1 MKQETAP
8 MITVTVH
15 DMLCRHDAREISAYI
30 ADLAGVLTLEAD
42 AVSRTVRVTGDV
54 TIEAVRAAIAAA
66 GFDVS

>member
-1 MKQETAP
+1 MVV
-8 MITVTVH
+8 VTVH
-15 DMLCRHDAREISAYI
+15 DMLCRHDVRRISSFI

-42 AVSRTVRVTGDV
+42 IISRTVRVTGDV